1 MSPLVTAYL
10 LLAGAIISEVTGSTF
25 LVKSDGFTKL
35 FPSLMVVILFS
46 FSFFLLSHVIKVL
59 PIGIVYAIWS
69 GVGIVLT
76 ALIGFLLFKQTID
89 GAGMFGMSFI
99 VMGVI
104 IINLFSKS
112 VGH

>member
-1 MSPLVTAYL
+1 MSPLVTAYI

-76 ALIGFLLFKQTID
+76 AIIGFLLFKQSID
-89 GAGMFGMSFI
+89 GPGIFGMCFI
-99 VMGVI
+99 VLGVI

-112 VGH
+112 AGH